1 MDRVVEIVF
10 FALKIFKSPFG
21 KINKKIF
28 FHKDNYVN

>member
-21 KINKKIF
+21 KINKNF